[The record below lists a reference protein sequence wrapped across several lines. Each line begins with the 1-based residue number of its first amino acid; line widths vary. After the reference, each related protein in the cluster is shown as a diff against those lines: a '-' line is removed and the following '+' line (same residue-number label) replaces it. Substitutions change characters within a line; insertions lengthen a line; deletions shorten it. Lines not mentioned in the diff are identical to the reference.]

1 MIKLSIC
8 IPTYNRAAH
17 LSNCLK
23 SIISMRKPKGFQF
36 EICISDN
43 GSNDNTKEIVNNA
56 KKDIDI
62 NYNRNE
68 NNLGIARNFLK
79 VVSMAK
85 GEFVWLIGDDDLLL
99 PHTLDTLEVL
109 FKNHKTVN
117 FFYINSY
124 LLDTNYIFSFP
135 QPFDISK
142 LPSNMDKFSLYK
154 KSQEL
159 NFLELINPK
168 VSFDFLGGMFLSIF
182 KRNMWLDNVSIL
194 NNEAIKDARVFSHFD
209 NTFPHV
215 KIFSVAFSKSKAYF
229 QSDPL
234 SVCLSGAREWAPM
247 NPLVSSVRL
256 VEALDEYRKNGLNYF
271 QYINC
276 KNYALSNIIPHIL
289 KMFLNKEKSGFI
301 YINPKKHILNNMLYP
316 NFYFSLIYYFIRKVK
331 LVIRMLIN

>member
-8 IPTYNRAAH
+8 IPTYNRAPH
-17 LSNCLK
+17 LSNCLQ
-23 SIISMRKPKGFQF
+23 SIISMRKPKDFQF

-68 NNLGIARNFLK
+68 SNLGIPRNFLK

-124 LLDTNYIFSFP
+124 LLDTNYIFSFT

-142 LPSNMDKFSLYK
+142 LPSKMDKFSSYK
-154 KSQEL
+154 KSHEL

-182 KRNMWLDNVSIL
+182 KRSMWLDSVSVL
-194 NNEAIKDARVFSHFD
+194 NYEAIEDSRVFSHFD

-215 KIFSVAFSKSKAYF
+215 KIFSAAFSNSKAYF
-229 QSDPL
+229 QAEPL

-276 KNYALSNIIPHIL
+276 KNYALSNIIPHLL
-289 KMFLNKEKSGFI
+289 KMFLNKERSGFN

-316 NFYFSLIYYFIRKVK
+316 NFYFSPIYYFIRKVK
-331 LVIRMLIN
+331 LVIRVLKN

>member
-8 IPTYNRAAH
+8 IPTYNRAQH
-17 LSNCLK
+17 LSNCLQ
-23 SIISMRKPKGFQF
+23 SLISMRKPEGFQF

-43 GSNDNTKEIVNNA
+43 GSNDNTKEVVNNA
-56 KKDIDI
+56 KKEIRI

-68 NNLGIARNFLK
+68 SNLGIARNFLK

-99 PHTLDTLEVL
+99 PHSLETLEVL
-109 FKNHKTVN
+109 FNNHKTVN

-124 LLDTNYIFSFP
+124 LLDTDYIFSFP

-142 LPSNMDKFSLYK
+142 LPSKMDKFSLYK
-154 KSQEL
+154 KSQKL
-159 NFLELINPK
+159 NFFELINPK
-168 VSFDFLGGMFLSIF
+168 VSFDFLGGMFLSVF
-182 KRNMWLDNVSIL
+182 KRSMWLDNVNVL
-194 NNEAIKDARVFSHFD
+194 NNEAIKDTRVFSHFD

-215 KIFSVAFSKSKAYF
+215 KIFSAAFSNSEAYF
-229 QSDPL
+229 QADPL
-234 SVCLSGAREWAPM
+234 TVCLSGAREWKPM

-276 KNYALSNIIPHIL
+276 KNFALSNIIPHL
-289 KMFLNKEKSGFI
+289 VKMFLNKEESGYI
-301 YINPKKHILNNMLYP
+301 YIDTNKHILNNMLYP
-316 NFYFSLIYYFIRKVK
+316 NFYLSVIYYLKNKIKAIIK
-331 LVIRMLIN
+331 S

>member
-8 IPTYNRAAH
+8 IPTYNRSQH
-17 LSNCLK
+17 LSNCLQ
-23 SIISMRKPKGFQF
+23 SVISMRKPKGFKF

-43 GSNDNTKEIVNNA
+43 GSNDNTKEVVNNA
-56 KKDIDI
+56 KKEIKI

-68 NNLGIARNFLK
+68 SNLGIARNFLK

-85 GEFVWLIGDDDLLL
+85 GEFIWLIGDDDLLL
-99 PHTLDTLEVL
+99 PHSLDTLEVL

-124 LLDTNYIFSFP
+124 LLDTDYIFSFP

-142 LPSNMDKFSLYK
+142 LPSKMDKFSLYK

-159 NFLELINPK
+159 NFFELINPK
-168 VSFDFLGGMFLSIF
+168 VSFDFLGGMFLSVF
-182 KRNMWLDNVSIL
+182 KRSMWLDNVNVL
-194 NNEAIKDARVFSHFD
+194 NNEAIKDTRVFSHFD

-215 KIFSVAFSKSKAYF
+215 KIFSAAFSNSKAYF
-229 QSDPL
+229 QADPL
-234 SVCLSGAREWAPM
+234 TVCLSGAREWKPM

-256 VEALDEYRKNGLNYF
+256 VEALDEYKKNGLNYF

-276 KNYALSNIIPHIL
+276 KNFALSNIIPHL
-289 KMFLNKEKSGFI
+289 VKMFLNKEQSGYI
-301 YINPKKHILNNMLYP
+301 YINTNKHILNNMLYP
-316 NFYFSLIYYFIRKVK
+316 NFYLSVIYYLKNKIKAIIK
-331 LVIRMLIN
+331 S

>member
-23 SIISMRKPKGFQF
+23 SIVSMRKPKGFQF

-68 NNLGIARNFLK
+68 SNLGIARNFLK

-99 PHTLDTLEVL
+99 PHTLDTLKVL

-142 LPSNMDKFSLYK
+142 LPSKMDKFSLYK

-159 NFLELINPK
+159 NFFELINPK

-182 KRNMWLDNVSIL
+182 KRSMWLDNVSIL

-209 NTFPHV
+209 NTFPHI
-215 KIFSVAFSKSKAYF
+215 KIFSVAFSNSKAYF
-229 QSDPL
+229 QADPL

-276 KNYALSNIIPHIL
+276 KNFALSNIIPHLL
-289 KMFLNKEKSGFI
+289 KMFLHKEESLQI
-301 YINPKKHILNNMLYP
+301 YPAQRNHI
-316 NFYFSLIYYFIRKVK
+316 
-331 LVIRMLIN
+331 

>member
-8 IPTYNRAAH
+8 IPTYNRAQH
-17 LSNCLK
+17 LSNCLQ
-23 SIISMRKPKGFQF
+23 SLISMRRPKGFQF

-43 GSNDNTKEIVNNA
+43 GSNDNTKEIVDKA
-56 KKDIDI
+56 KEDIDI
-62 NYNRNE
+62 NYSNNKS
-68 NNLGIARNFLK
+68 NLGIARNFLK

-109 FKNHKTVN
+109 FKRHKSVN

-124 LLDTNYIFSFP
+124 LLDTDYILSFP

-142 LPSNMDKFSLYK
+142 LPSKMDKFSLYK
-154 KSQEL
+154 ESKEL

-168 VSFDFLGGMFLSIF
+168 VSFDFLGGMFLSVF
-182 KRNMWLDNVSIL
+182 KRSMWLNKVSVL
-194 NNEAIKDARVFSHFD
+194 NYEAIKDPRIFSHFD

-215 KIFSVAFSKSKAYF
+215 KVFSAAFSNSKAYF
-229 QSDPL
+229 QADPL
-234 SVCLSGAREWAPM
+234 SVCLSGAREWKQM
-247 NPLVSSVRL
+247 SPLVSSVRL

-276 KNYALSNIIPHIL
+276 KNFALSNIIPHLL
-289 KMFLNKEKSGFI
+289 KMSLDKKESGFI
-301 YINPKKHILNNMLYP
+301 YINPKKHILRNMLYP

-331 LVIRMLIN
+331 LVTRMLVN

>member
-8 IPTYNRAAH
+8 IPTYNRSQH
-17 LSNCLK
+17 LSNCLQ
-23 SIISMRKPKGFQF
+23 SVISMRKPKGFQF

-43 GSNDNTKEIVNNA
+43 GSNDNTKEVVNNA
-56 KKDIDI
+56 KKKIKI

-68 NNLGIARNFLK
+68 SNIGIARNFLK

-85 GEFVWLIGDDDLLL
+85 GEFAWLIGDDDLLL
-99 PHTLDTLEVL
+99 PNTLVTLEVL

-124 LLDTNYIFSFP
+124 LLHTDYVFSFP

-142 LPSNMDKFSLYK
+142 LPSKMDKFSLHK

-159 NFLELINPK
+159 NFFELINPK

-182 KRNMWLDNVSIL
+182 KRSMWLDNISVL
-194 NNEAIKDARVFSHFD
+194 NNEAIEDPRLFSHFD

-215 KIFSVAFSKSKAYF
+215 KIFSAAFSNSKAYF
-229 QSDPL
+229 QADPL
-234 SVCLSGAREWAPM
+234 TVCLSGAREWKKM

-276 KNYALSNIIPHIL
+276 KNFALSNIIPHLL
-289 KMFLNKEKSGFI
+289 KMFLHKEESGYT
-301 YINPKKHILNNMLYP
+301 YINTKKHVLNNMLYP
-316 NFYFSLIYYFIRKVK
+316 NFYLSVIYYLKNKIRAIIK
-331 LVIRMLIN
+331 L

>member
-8 IPTYNRAAH
+8 IPTYNRAQH
-17 LSNCLK
+17 LSNCLQ
-23 SIISMRKPKGFQF
+23 SLISMRRPKGFQF

-43 GSNDNTKEIVNNA
+43 GSNDNTKEIVDKA
-56 KKDIDI
+56 KEDIDI
-62 NYNRNE
+62 NYSNNKS
-68 NNLGIARNFLK
+68 NLGIARNFLK
-79 VVSMAK
+79 VVSMAR

-109 FKNHKTVN
+109 FKRHKSVN

-124 LLDTNYIFSFP
+124 LLDTDYILSFP

-142 LPSNMDKFSLYK
+142 LPSKMDKFSLYK
-154 KSQEL
+154 ESKEL

-168 VSFDFLGGMFLSIF
+168 VSFDFLGGMFLSVF
-182 KRNMWLDNVSIL
+182 KRSMWLNKVSVL
-194 NNEAIKDARVFSHFD
+194 NNEAIKDPRIFSHFD

-215 KIFSVAFSKSKAYF
+215 KVFSAAFSNSKAYF
-229 QSDPL
+229 QADPL
-234 SVCLSGAREWAPM
+234 SVCLSGAREWKQM
-247 NPLVSSVRL
+247 SPLVSSVRL

-276 KNYALSNIIPHIL
+276 KNFALSNIIPHLL
-289 KMFLNKEKSGFI
+289 KMSLDKKESGFI
-301 YINPKKHILNNMLYP
+301 YINPKKHILRNMLYP

-331 LVIRMLIN
+331 LVTRMLVN

>member
-8 IPTYNRAAH
+8 IPTYNRAQH
-17 LSNCLK
+17 LSNCLQ
-23 SIISMRKPKGFQF
+23 SLISMRKPEGFQF

-43 GSNDNTKEIVNNA
+43 GSNDNTKEVVNNA
-56 KKDIDI
+56 KKEIRI

-68 NNLGIARNFLK
+68 SNLGIARNFLK

-99 PHTLDTLEVL
+99 PHSLDTLEVL
-109 FKNHKTVN
+109 FNNHKTVN

-124 LLDTNYIFSFP
+124 LLDTDYIFSFP

-142 LPSNMDKFSLYK
+142 LPSKMDKFSLYK
-154 KSQEL
+154 KSQKL
-159 NFLELINPK
+159 NFFELINPK
-168 VSFDFLGGMFLSIF
+168 VSFDFLGGMFLSVF
-182 KRNMWLDNVSIL
+182 KRSMWLDNVNVL
-194 NNEAIKDARVFSHFD
+194 NNEAIKDTRVFSHFD

-215 KIFSVAFSKSKAYF
+215 KIFSAAFSNSKAYF
-229 QSDPL
+229 QADPL
-234 SVCLSGAREWAPM
+234 TVCLSGAREWKPM

-276 KNYALSNIIPHIL
+276 KNFALSNIIPHL
-289 KMFLNKEKSGFI
+289 VKMFLNKEESGYI
-301 YINPKKHILNNMLYP
+301 YIDTNKHILNNMLYP
-316 NFYFSLIYYFIRKVK
+316 NFYLSVIYYLKNKIKAIIK
-331 LVIRMLIN
+331 S

>member
-8 IPTYNRAAH
+8 IPTYNRAQH
-17 LSNCLK
+17 LSNCLQ
-23 SIISMRKPKGFQF
+23 SLISMRRPKGFQF

-43 GSNDNTKEIVNNA
+43 GSNDNTKEIVDKA
-56 KKDIDI
+56 KEDIDI
-62 NYNRNE
+62 NYSNNKS
-68 NNLGIARNFLK
+68 NLGIARNFLK

-109 FKNHKTVN
+109 FKRHKSVN

-124 LLDTNYIFSFP
+124 LLDTDYILSFP

-142 LPSNMDKFSLYK
+142 LPSKMDKFSLYK
-154 KSQEL
+154 ESKEL

-168 VSFDFLGGMFLSIF
+168 VSFDFLGGMFLSVF
-182 KRNMWLDNVSIL
+182 KRSMWLNKVSVL
-194 NNEAIKDARVFSHFD
+194 NNEAIKDPRIFSHFD

-215 KIFSVAFSKSKAYF
+215 KVFSAAFSNSKAYF
-229 QSDPL
+229 QADPL
-234 SVCLSGAREWAPM
+234 SVCLSGAREWKQM
-247 NPLVSSVRL
+247 SPLVSSVRL

-276 KNYALSNIIPHIL
+276 KNFALSNIIPHLL
-289 KMFLNKEKSGFI
+289 KMSLNKKESGFI
-301 YINPKKHILNNMLYP
+301 YINPKKHILRNMLYP

-331 LVIRMLIN
+331 LVTRMLVN

>member
-8 IPTYNRAAH
+8 IPTYNRAPH
-17 LSNCLK
+17 LMNSLQ

-56 KKDIDI
+56 KKEIDI

-68 NNLGIARNFLK
+68 SNLGIPRNFLK

-124 LLDTNYIFSFP
+124 LLDKDYIFSFP

-142 LPSNMDKFSLYK
+142 LPCKMDKFSLYE

-159 NFLELINPK
+159 NFFELINPK

-182 KRNMWLDNVSIL
+182 KRRMWLDNVSIL

-215 KIFSVAFSKSKAYF
+215 KIFSVAFSNSKAYF
-229 QSDPL
+229 QADPL

-276 KNYALSNIIPHIL
+276 KNYALSNIIPHLL
-289 KMFLNKEKSGFI
+289 KMLLNKKKTGFI

-316 NFYFSLIYYFIRKVK
+316 NFYLSVIYYLRNKIKAFIK
-331 LVIRMLIN
+331 L

>member
-43 GSNDNTKEIVNNA
+43 GSNDSTKEIVNNA

-68 NNLGIARNFLK
+68 SNLGIARNFLK

-124 LLDTNYIFSFP
+124 LLDTNYIFSFT

-142 LPSNMDKFSLYK
+142 LPSKMDKFSLYK

-159 NFLELINPK
+159 NFFELINPK

-182 KRNMWLDNVSIL
+182 KRSMWLDNVSIL

-209 NTFPHV
+209 NTFPHI
-215 KIFSVAFSKSKAYF
+215 KIFSVAFSNSKAYF
-229 QSDPL
+229 QADPL

-247 NPLVSSVRL
+247 SPLVSSVRL

-276 KNYALSNIIPHIL
+276 KNYALSNIIPHLL

-331 LVIRMLIN
+331 LVIKVLIN

>member
-8 IPTYNRAAH
+8 IPTYNRAQH
-17 LSNCLK
+17 LSNCLQ
-23 SIISMRKPKGFQF
+23 SLISMRRPKGFQF

-43 GSNDNTKEIVNNA
+43 GSNDNTKEIVDKA
-56 KKDIDI
+56 KEDIDI
-62 NYNRNE
+62 NYSNNKS
-68 NNLGIARNFLK
+68 NLGIARNFLK

-109 FKNHKTVN
+109 FKRHKSVN

-124 LLDTNYIFSFP
+124 LLDTDYILSFP

-142 LPSNMDKFSLYK
+142 LPSKMDKFSLYK
-154 KSQEL
+154 ESKEL

-168 VSFDFLGGMFLSIF
+168 VSFDFLGGMFLSVF
-182 KRNMWLDNVSIL
+182 KRSMWLNKVSVL
-194 NNEAIKDARVFSHFD
+194 NNEAIKDPRIFSHFD

-215 KIFSVAFSKSKAYF
+215 KVFSAAFSNSKAYF
-229 QSDPL
+229 QADPL
-234 SVCLSGAREWAPM
+234 SVCLSGAREWKQM
-247 NPLVSSVRL
+247 SPLVSSVRL

-276 KNYALSNIIPHIL
+276 KNFALSNIIPHLL
-289 KMFLNKEKSGFI
+289 KMSLDKKESGFI
-301 YINPKKHILNNMLYP
+301 YINPKKHILRNMLYP

-331 LVIRMLIN
+331 LVTRMLVN

>member
-68 NNLGIARNFLK
+68 SNLGIARNFLK

-99 PHTLDTLEVL
+99 PHTLDTLKVL

-142 LPSNMDKFSLYK
+142 LPSKMDKFSLYK

-159 NFLELINPK
+159 NFFELINPK

-182 KRNMWLDNVSIL
+182 KRSMWLDNVSIL

-209 NTFPHV
+209 NTFPHI
-215 KIFSVAFSKSKAYF
+215 KIFSVAFSNSKAYF
-229 QSDPL
+229 QADPL

-276 KNYALSNIIPHIL
+276 KNFALSNIIPHLL
-289 KMFLNKEKSGFI
+289 KMFLHKEESLQI
-301 YINPKKHILNNMLYP
+301 YPAQRNHI
-316 NFYFSLIYYFIRKVK
+316 
-331 LVIRMLIN
+331 

>member
-8 IPTYNRAAH
+8 IPTYNRAPH
-17 LSNCLK
+17 LSNCLQ

-43 GSNDNTKEIVNNA
+43 GSNDNSKEIVNNA

-62 NYNRNE
+62 NYNKNE
-68 NNLGIARNFLK
+68 SNLGIARNFLK
-79 VVSMAK
+79 VVSMAN

-109 FKNHKTVN
+109 FKNNKTVD

-142 LPSNMDKFSLYK
+142 LPGKMDKFSLHK

-159 NFLELINPK
+159 NFFELINPK

-182 KRNMWLDNVSIL
+182 KRSMWLDNVSIL

-215 KIFSVAFSKSKAYF
+215 KIFSVTFSNSKAYF
-229 QSDPL
+229 QADPL

-276 KNYALSNIIPHIL
+276 KNYALSNILPHLL
-289 KMFLNKEKSGFI
+289 KMFLNREKSGFI

-331 LVIRMLIN
+331 LVIT

>member
-8 IPTYNRAAH
+8 IPTYNRAQH
-17 LSNCLK
+17 LSNCLQ
-23 SIISMRKPKGFQF
+23 SLISMRRPKGFQF

-43 GSNDNTKEIVNNA
+43 GSNDNTKEIVEKA
-56 KKDIDI
+56 KEYIDI
-62 NYNRNE
+62 NYSKNKS
-68 NNLGIARNFLK
+68 NLGIARNFLK

-109 FKNHKTVN
+109 FKKHKSVN

-124 LLDTNYIFSFP
+124 LLDTDYILSFP

-142 LPSNMDKFSLYK
+142 LPSEMDKFSLYK
-154 KSQEL
+154 ESKEL

-168 VSFDFLGGMFLSIF
+168 VSFDFLGGMFLSVF
-182 KRNMWLDNVSIL
+182 KRSMWLDNVNVL
-194 NNEAIKDARVFSHFD
+194 NNEAIKDTRVFSHFD

-215 KIFSVAFSKSKAYF
+215 KIFSAAFSNSKAYF
-229 QSDPL
+229 QADPL
-234 SVCLSGAREWAPM
+234 TVCLSGAREWKPM

-276 KNYALSNIIPHIL
+276 KNFALSNIIPHL
-289 KMFLNKEKSGFI
+289 VKMFLNKEESGYI
-301 YINPKKHILNNMLYP
+301 YIDTNKHILNNMLYP
-316 NFYFSLIYYFIRKVK
+316 NFYLSVIYYLKNKIKAIIK
-331 LVIRMLIN
+331 S

>member
-8 IPTYNRAAH
+8 IPTYNRSQH
-17 LSNCLK
+17 LSNCLH
-23 SIISMRKPKGFQF
+23 SVISMRKPKGFKF

-43 GSNDNTKEIVNNA
+43 GSNDNTKEVVNNA
-56 KKDIDI
+56 KKKIKI

-68 NNLGIARNFLK
+68 SNIGIARNFLK

-85 GEFVWLIGDDDLLL
+85 GEFTWLIGDDDLLL
-99 PHTLDTLEVL
+99 PNTLVTLEVL
-109 FKNHKTVN
+109 FKNHNNVN

-124 LLDTNYIFSFP
+124 LLHTDYVFSFP

-142 LPSNMDKFSLYK
+142 LPSDMNKFSSYK

-159 NFLELINPK
+159 NFFELINPK

-182 KRNMWLDNVSIL
+182 KRSMWLDNISVL
-194 NNEAIKDARVFSHFD
+194 NNEAIEDPRLFSHFD

-215 KIFSVAFSKSKAYF
+215 KIFSAAFSNSKAYF
-229 QSDPL
+229 HADPL
-234 SVCLSGAREWAPM
+234 TVCLSGAREWKKM

-276 KNYALSNIIPHIL
+276 KNFALSNIIPHLL
-289 KMFLNKEKSGFI
+289 KMFLHKEESGYT
-301 YINPKKHILNNMLYP
+301 YINTKKHVLNNMLYP
-316 NFYFSLIYYFIRKVK
+316 NFYLSAIYYLKNKIKAIIK
-331 LVIRMLIN
+331 S

>member
-8 IPTYNRAAH
+8 IPTYNRAQH
-17 LSNCLK
+17 LSNCLQ
-23 SIISMRKPKGFQF
+23 SLISMRRPKGFQF

-43 GSNDNTKEIVNNA
+43 GSNDNTKEIVDKA
-56 KKDIDI
+56 KEDIDI
-62 NYNRNE
+62 NYSNNKS
-68 NNLGIARNFLK
+68 NLGIARNFLK

-109 FKNHKTVN
+109 FKKHKSVN

-124 LLDTNYIFSFP
+124 LLDTDYILSFP

-142 LPSNMDKFSLYK
+142 LPSKMDKFSLYK
-154 KSQEL
+154 ESKEL

-168 VSFDFLGGMFLSIF
+168 VSFDFLGGMFLSVF
-182 KRNMWLDNVSIL
+182 KRSMWLNKVSVL
-194 NNEAIKDARVFSHFD
+194 NNEAIKDPRIFSHFD

-215 KIFSVAFSKSKAYF
+215 KVFSAAFSNSKAYF
-229 QSDPL
+229 QADPL
-234 SVCLSGAREWAPM
+234 SVCLSGAREWKQM
-247 NPLVSSVRL
+247 SPLVSSVRL

-276 KNYALSNIIPHIL
+276 KNFALSNIIPHLL
-289 KMFLNKEKSGFI
+289 KMSLDKEESGFI
-301 YINPKKHILNNMLYP
+301 YINPKKHILRNMLYP

-331 LVIRMLIN
+331 LVTRMLVN

>member
-8 IPTYNRAAH
+8 IPTYNRAQH
-17 LSNCLK
+17 LSNCLQ
-23 SIISMRKPKGFQF
+23 SLISMRKPEGFQF

-43 GSNDNTKEIVNNA
+43 GSNDNTKEVVNNA
-56 KKDIDI
+56 KKEIRI

-68 NNLGIARNFLK
+68 SNLGIARNFLK

-99 PHTLDTLEVL
+99 PHSLDTLEVL
-109 FKNHKTVN
+109 FNNHKTVN

-124 LLDTNYIFSFP
+124 LLDTDYILSFP

-142 LPSNMDKFSLYK
+142 LPSKMDKFSLYK

-194 NNEAIKDARVFSHFD
+194 NKEAIKDARVFSHFD

-276 KNYALSNIIPHIL
+276 KNYALSNIIPHLL

-301 YINPKKHILNNMLYP
+301 YIDPKKHILRNMLYP
-316 NFYFSLIYYFIRKVK
+316 NFYFSPIYYFIRKVK
-331 LVIRMLIN
+331 LVTRMLVN

>member
-8 IPTYNRAAH
+8 IPTYNRSQH
-17 LSNCLK
+17 LSNCLQ
-23 SIISMRKPKGFQF
+23 SVISMRKPKGFQF

-43 GSNDNTKEIVNNA
+43 GSNDNTKKVVNNA
-56 KKDIDI
+56 KKKIKI

-68 NNLGIARNFLK
+68 SNIGIARNFLK

-85 GEFVWLIGDDDLLL
+85 GEFTWLIGDDDLLL
-99 PHTLDTLEVL
+99 PNTLVALEGL

-124 LLDTNYIFSFP
+124 LLHTDYVFSFP

-142 LPSNMDKFSLYK
+142 LPSKMDKFSSYK
-154 KSQEL
+154 KSHEL
-159 NFLELINPK
+159 NFFELINPK

-182 KRNMWLDNVSIL
+182 KRSMWLDNISVL
-194 NNEAIKDARVFSHFD
+194 NNEAIEDPRLFSHFD

-215 KIFSVAFSKSKAYF
+215 KIFSAAFSNSKAYF
-229 QSDPL
+229 QADPL
-234 SVCLSGAREWAPM
+234 TVCLSGAREWKKM

-276 KNYALSNIIPHIL
+276 KNFALSNIIPHLL
-289 KMFLNKEKSGFI
+289 KMFLHKEESGYT
-301 YINPKKHILNNMLYP
+301 YINTKKHILNNMLYP
-316 NFYFSLIYYFIRKVK
+316 NFYLSVIYYLKNKIKAIIK
-331 LVIRMLIN
+331 L

>member
-8 IPTYNRAAH
+8 IPTYNRAQH
-17 LSNCLK
+17 LSNCLQ
-23 SIISMRKPKGFQF
+23 SLVSMRRPKGFQF

-43 GSNDNTKEIVNNA
+43 GSNDNTKEIVDKA
-56 KKDIDI
+56 KEDIDI
-62 NYNRNE
+62 NYSKNKS
-68 NNLGIARNFLK
+68 NLGIARNFLK

-85 GEFVWLIGDDDLLL
+85 GECVWLIGDDDLLL

-109 FKNHKTVN
+109 FKKHKSVN

-124 LLDTNYIFSFP
+124 LLDTDYILSFP

-142 LPSNMDKFSLYK
+142 LPSEMDKFSLYK
-154 KSQEL
+154 ESKEL

-168 VSFDFLGGMFLSIF
+168 VSFDFLGGMFLSVF
-182 KRNMWLDNVSIL
+182 KRSMWLNKVSVL
-194 NNEAIKDARVFSHFD
+194 NNEAIKDPRIFSHFD

-215 KIFSVAFSKSKAYF
+215 KVFSAAFSNSKAYF
-229 QSDPL
+229 QADPL
-234 SVCLSGAREWAPM
+234 SVCLSGAREWKQM
-247 NPLVSSVRL
+247 SPLVSSVRL

-276 KNYALSNIIPHIL
+276 KNFALSNIIPHLL
-289 KMFLNKEKSGFI
+289 KMSLDKEESGFI
-301 YINPKKHILNNMLYP
+301 YINPKKHILRNMLYP

-331 LVIRMLIN
+331 LVTRMLVN

>member
-68 NNLGIARNFLK
+68 SNLGIARNFLK

-99 PHTLDTLEVL
+99 PHTLDTLKVL

-142 LPSNMDKFSLYK
+142 LPSKMDKFSLYK

-159 NFLELINPK
+159 NFFELINPK

-182 KRNMWLDNVSIL
+182 KRSMWIDNVSIL

-209 NTFPHV
+209 NTFPHI
-215 KIFSVAFSKSKAYF
+215 KIFSVAFSNSKAYF
-229 QSDPL
+229 QADPL

-276 KNYALSNIIPHIL
+276 KNFALSNIIPHLL
-289 KMFLNKEKSGFI
+289 KMFLHKEESGYT
-301 YINPKKHILNNMLYP
+301 YINTKKHILNNMLYP